1 MEGEAS
7 NWCMRMRKDNWGKP
21 PWKIAF
27 RMKAVRLPGHV
38 DVAIVGGGFAGLT
51 AAAYVK
57 RALGKSK
64 GAGKSVLV
72 LEAGRIGNGASGRTG
87 GMALAQSAA
96 GELPG
101 LGDVLGGYRKILR
114 ELG

>member
-1 MEGEAS
+1 
-7 NWCMRMRKDNWGKP
+7 MRKPEHSWGEP

-27 RMKAVRLPGHV
+27 HNKTRRLPEYV

-51 AAAYVK
+51 AAVYAK
-57 RALGKSK
+57 LGDKK
-64 GAGKSVLV
+64 KTVLV
-72 LEAGRIGNGASGRTG
+72 LEARRIGNGASGRTG

-101 LGDVLGGYRKILR
+101 LGDVLGGYEKIL
-114 ELG
+114 